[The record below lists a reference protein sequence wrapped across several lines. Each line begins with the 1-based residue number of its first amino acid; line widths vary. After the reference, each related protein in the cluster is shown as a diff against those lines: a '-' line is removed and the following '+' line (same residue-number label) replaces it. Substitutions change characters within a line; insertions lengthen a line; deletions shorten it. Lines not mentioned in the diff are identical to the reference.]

1 MTSQNDPT
9 TQSPAEQPPVPDP
22 SRPALPPIT
31 RVNSR
36 ILYAAAIFGL
46 LVIWVITF
54 TVTSRHPPA
63 KPPAPPQTQDASPN
77 LDSLA
82 SLAERVRASEE
93 MRKKIAAADAK
104 RAAPFDPFRGSGETN
119 SDLGNGAAA
128 AGLTQRQGD
137 RPSFPAAQELHSL
150 PPARYMQEPARP
162 QQPAPGPT
170 RFEQA
175 LAAPPLIA
183 PTNRALRTPGSDTAE
198 PGTGDP
204 TGRLVDLL
212 ARHLPSESSASGE
225 PRRPAADPF
234 AAPAAGGAPAE
245 PLRARPAAEPGLVR
259 PQNALSPYVLYEGTI
274 LPAVLTSEITSE
286 LPGIVTATLRDPVYD
301 SPSGHHMLLPPGTRA
316 LGRTETSPTSGEARL
331 LVSWHR
337 LILPDGRY
345 FEIPLS
351 AAADVHG
358 ATGLLDKTD
367 RHLARAFTS
376 TLLLSILGAGAQLSQ
391 PSSYGSSYRPPSAG
405 EIAAGAMG
413 QQVAHLSSNL
423 LERDLQVKPTL
434 TIRPGTAFG
443 IVLQTDLAFAAPYFP
458 DTADTAG
465 TPAEPAP

>member
-22 SRPALPPIT
+22 SQPALPPIT

-93 MRKKIAAADAK
+93 MRKKIAAAEAK
-104 RAAPFDPFRGSGETN
+104 RAAPFDPFRDSGETD
-119 SDLGNGAAA
+119 SDLGNRAAS
-128 AGLTQRQGD
+128 AGLAQRQWD
-137 RPSFPAAQELHSL
+137 RPALPAAQEPHSL

-183 PTNRALRTPGSDTAE
+183 PANRALPAPGSNTEE
-198 PGTGDP
+198 PGAGDS

-225 PRRPAADPF
+225 PRRPGDPF
-234 AAPAAGGAPAE
+234 SAAVAGGAPAE
-245 PLRARPAAEPGLVR
+245 PLRARPAAEAGLVR
-259 PQNALSPYVLYEGTI
+259 PQNARSPYVLYEGTI

-351 AAADVHG
+351 TAADVHG

-391 PSSYGSSYRPPSAG
+391 PSSYGSTYRPPSAG

-443 IVLQTDLAFAAPYFP
+443 IVLQADLAFAAPYIP
-458 DTADTAG
+458 ATADT
-465 TPAEPAP
+465 PAEAAP